1 MQKKPNLRT
10 TGPFYLI
17 QSVLICSSGFVTC
30 KWKTKK
36 RFPNQW
42 YSSQLSCKQWN
53 MVNTTQKKPI
63 LRLNP
68 ENRPFFQAGNIR
80 QHFRFYFSDHYQN
93 PSTVKKK
100 KSSFNYE
107 RYLEY
112 HLTACFSVVFAGQRE
127 NSSQICPQLTY
138 LLLVN
143 HLSQV
148 WRGYIHTVFLR
159 PLAVSSEQKYLMN
172 TSSFLCSLD
181 TEHKHHRSSHL
192 KLRSEQ

>member
-1 MQKKPNLRT
+1 MQKNPNLRT

-100 KSSFNYE
+100 KKFIQLWEIFRVPSDCLFLSCICRSTRKLESNLSSANLPSPGKSSLPSMKRLYPHCLSKTSGSIF
-107 RYLEY
+107 RAKISDEY
-112 HLTACFSVVFAGQRE
+112 K
-127 NSSQICPQLTY
+127 QLS
-138 LLLVN
+138 LFF
-143 HLSQV
+143 
-148 WRGYIHTVFLR
+148 GYRT
-159 PLAVSSEQKYLMN
+159 
-172 TSSFLCSLD
+172 
-181 TEHKHHRSSHL
+181 
-192 KLRSEQ
+192 